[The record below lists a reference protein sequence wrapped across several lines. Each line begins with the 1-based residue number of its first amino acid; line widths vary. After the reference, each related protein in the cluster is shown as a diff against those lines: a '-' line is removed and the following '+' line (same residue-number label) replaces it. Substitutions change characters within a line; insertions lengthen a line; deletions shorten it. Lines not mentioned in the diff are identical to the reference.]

1 MKSAFSRHTLYSV
14 ALLATSLLFY
24 GFFAIYDGAVICVD
38 SPSYINMHISREP
51 LYPIFLSVLRHI
63 FSDGTDFYLTVAA
76 FLQSLLAAFAAYIL
90 TDYLRKELK
99 LSLVISYIILAF
111 PLATSLLCRFAAK
124 RSSMYSNSIL
134 TEGIACSLFLIFFRY
149 LFEYCLHQTKK
160 SLTVFCLLL

>member
-1 MKSAFSRHTLYSV
+1 MKSAFSRHTLYSI

-76 FLQSLLAAFAAYIL
+76 FLLL
-90 TDYLRKELK
+90 YLL
-99 LSLVISYIILAF
+99 II
-111 PLATSLLCRFAAK
+111 CAK
-124 RSSMYSNSIL
+124 S
-134 TEGIACSLFLIFFRY
+134 
-149 LFEYCLHQTKK
+149 
-160 SLTVFCLLL
+160 